1 MEQIEKQFKIKK
13 FFKLLYRGKKEEE
26 FIRVFQANNKDY
38 TSIAYYND
46 IDELVNF
53 STSNKVKFNN
63 TYFTL
68 ATTDGEGGS
77 TNNLMYRYF
86 LSFDFD
92 KKDFDPDFNHI
103 DILNKFREVKIH
115 YHALIDSGNGYH
127 VYVCIERTSDLQKV
141 QEVQEALCY
150 KLGADKNAI
159 KTTQILRIPY
169 TFNIKNN
176 GHKQVN
182 IIYMEDRNS
191 KQFKPYSIDFL
202 YQKNCNVKHK
212 EEAKEQ
218 TTFTLNNTNVPAC
231 IKKILEEGTKEGD
244 RYTDLQRIVVLLRQR
259 NKTLEE
265 IKKVC
270 KEWADKSN
278 YTDNLAYRVENIYNN
293 LMYVNLECKAC
304 EYKKECYS
312 NTVSEFE
319 YDKDDKLIN
328 FNSRELCKLALN
340 NQKKGAK
347 KVMKSNE
354 LLVYSILKLHN
365 DGLTREE
372 ITKELTYKSKKKK
385 IERVA
390 LSERTLKGVLKS
402 MEDNKFVEVKTLE
415 RGKKLYIANSS
426 NNGNFVVSYSATFE
440 CIKGNIS
447 EEEYM
452 LYCYMRY
459 LHHKEQEQGIAVLKG
474 NLFQCNQVRLAEY
487 FNVTQ
492 QRISKMIDNL
502 LEEKLLSIW
511 YRQVSK
517 NNGYEY
523 NVYRL
528 NY

>member
-1 MEQIEKQFKIKK
+1 MEQIEKQYKIKK
-13 FFKLLYRGKKEEE
+13 FFKLLYRGITEEE
-26 FIRVFQANNKDY
+26 YIRVFQANNKDY
-38 TSIAYYND
+38 SNVKYFND
-46 IDELVNF
+46 IDELVSF
-53 STSNKVKFNN
+53 SASNKVLYNN

-68 ATTDGEGGS
+68 ATTDGKGGS
-77 TNNLMYRYF
+77 TEHLMYRYF
-86 LSFDFD
+86 LGFDFD
-92 KKDFDPDFNHI
+92 KKDQVEGFNHI
-103 DILNKFREVKIH
+103 DILNKFKSLKIH
-115 YHALIDSGNGYH
+115 YNCLIDSGNGYH
-127 VYVCIERTSDLQKV
+127 VYICIERTNDLQKV
-141 QEVQEALCY
+141 KEVQEVLCN

-182 IIYMEDRNS
+182 IIHMEDRH
-191 KQFKPYSIDFL
+191 KIKPYDIDFL

-218 TTFTLNNTNVPAC
+218 TTITLNNTNVPAC
-231 IKKILEEGTKEGD
+231 IKDVLTNGTKEGD

-259 NKTLEE
+259 NKSIEE

-270 KEWADKSN
+270 REWATKSSFD
-278 YTDNLAYRVENIYNN
+278 DNLDYRIDNIYNN
-293 LMYVNLECKAC
+293 LSYISLECKEC
-304 EYKKECYS
+304 KHKQECYS
-312 NTVSEFE
+312 SIVSNFE

-390 LSERTLKGVLKS
+390 ISERTLKGVLKS